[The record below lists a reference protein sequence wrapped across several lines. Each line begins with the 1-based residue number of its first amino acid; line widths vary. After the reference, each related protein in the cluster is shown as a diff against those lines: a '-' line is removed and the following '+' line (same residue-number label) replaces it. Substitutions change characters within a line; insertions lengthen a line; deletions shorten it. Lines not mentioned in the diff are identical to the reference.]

1 MGDSM
6 LLTDNKYLV
15 NALKRLNEEVEVYD
29 KKIPRFL
36 IPTDFTPKA
45 TIKRKYNWKD
55 LSDVDIKCSSN
66 KIGEIIN
73 LVQMLNSVYWD
84 KKNNNAP
91 EEELFE
97 LYKDICQLDILS
109 CIEIDRCKKLSPVNA
124 KKELDRIRKK
134 NYLKKGYIIRNKKR
148 KEVGIRPYFFKF
160 LDGGKDYKFKKFNCG
175 MDNLEIVLDEKVKYK
190 KYNDF
195 VEFIDIIEKHNLKLN
210 DRKKLS
216 RLKKTIIELNNK
228 FLYIHKSN
236 FENKWELYNLAH
248 DECLEYIK
256 SINIT
261 PNIIYAVLY
270 RVAKSNIIDKF
281 KDFNKIGKIFLKML
295 YETDKKVFLNYILRK
310 KDTNNLIEDNNGE
323 INLYGLKFKKYYKQ
337 IKKH

>member
-15 NALKRLNEEVEVYD
+15 NALKRLNEEVTIYG

-45 TIKRKYNWKD
+45 SIKRKYNWKD
-55 LSDVDIKCSSN
+55 LADVDIKCSSN

-73 LVQMLNSVYWD
+73 LAQMLNSIYWD
-84 KKNNNAP
+84 KKSNNAP

-134 NYLKKGYIIRNKKR
+134 NYLDKGYIIRNKQP

-160 LDGGKDYKFKKFNCG
+160 LEGGKDYKFKKFNCG
-175 MDNLEIVLDEKVKYK
+175 MDNLEIILDENFKRKNRVKKEYIK
-190 KYNDF
+190 F
-195 VEFIDIIEKHNLKLN
+195 TDIITKYSHKLT
-210 DRKKLS
+210 DRKKLL
-216 RLKKTIIELNNK
+216 RLKNTIIELNKNK
-228 FLYIHKSN
+228 AEIYDSDI
-236 FENKWELYNLAH
+236 EEKWEKYSIEYNK
-248 DECLEYIK
+248 CIEYAK

-261 PNIIYAVLY
+261 PDLIYAVLY
-270 RVAKSNIIDKF
+270 RISKSETIDMF
-281 KDFNKIGKIFLKML
+281 KEYKKIGRSFLNIL
-295 YETDKKVFLNYILRK
+295 YNADKKVFLNYILENK
-310 KDTNNLIEDNNGE
+310 KNDDLIEDNNGN
-323 INLYGLKFKKYYKQ
+323 IDLYGLKFKK
-337 IKKH
+337 IINN

>member
-15 NALKRLNEEVEVYD
+15 NALKRLNEEVIVYD

-45 TIKRKYNWKD
+45 SIKRKYNWKD
-55 LSDVDIKCSSN
+55 LADVDIKCSSN

-73 LVQMLNSVYWD
+73 LAQMLNSIYWD
-84 KKNNNAP
+84 KKSNNAP

-134 NYLKKGYIIRNKKR
+134 NYLDKGYIIRNKQP

-160 LDGGKDYKFKKFNCG
+160 LEGGKDYKFKKFNCG
-175 MDNLEIVLDEKVKYK
+175 MDNLEIVLDKNFKRKNRVKKEYIK
-190 KYNDF
+190 L
-195 VEFIDIIEKHNLKLN
+195 IDIITKHNHRLI
-210 DRKKLS
+210 DRKKLL
-216 RLKKTIIELNNK
+216 RLKNTIIKYSNEIS
-228 FLYIHKSN
+228 YIHNSN
-236 FENKWELYNLAH
+236 IKNKWELYKTVH
-248 DECLEYIK
+248 DKYLEYIK
-256 SINIT
+256 STNIT
-261 PNIIYAVLY
+261 PDIIYAVLY
-270 RVAKSNIIDKF
+270 RVSKSDTIDIF
-281 KDFNKIGKIFLKML
+281 KEYKNIGKVFLNML
-295 YETDKKVFLNYILRK
+295 YEADKKVFLNYILGDK
-310 KDTNNLIEDNNGE
+310 ENDNLIEDNEGS
-323 INLYGLKFKKYYKQ
+323 INLYGLNFKKITNNQ
-337 IKKH
+337 

>member
-1 MGDSM
+1 M

-15 NALKRLNEEVEVYD
+15 NALKRLNEEVKVYD
-29 KKIPRFL
+29 KKILRFL

-73 LVQMLNSVYWD
+73 LAQMLNSVYWD
-84 KKNNNAP
+84 KKNNNAS

-175 MDNLEIVLDEKVKYK
+175 MDNLEIVLDEKVKRK
-190 KYNDF
+190 EHDNF
-195 VEFIDIIEKHNLKLN
+195 IEFIDIIEKHNLKLV
-210 DRKKLS
+210 DRKKLL
-216 RLKKTIIELNNK
+216 RLKNKMIELNNEK
-228 FLYIHKSN
+228 SAIYKSN
-236 FENKWELYNLAH
+236 SENKWELYTLTYNKY
-248 DECLEYIK
+248 LEYIK
-256 SINIT
+256 TINIT
-261 PNIIYAVLY
+261 PDIIYAILY
-270 RVAKSNIIDKF
+270 RIAKSDKINRY
-281 KDFNKIGKIFLKML
+281 KEYKEIGRSFLRIL
-295 YETDKKVFLNYILRK
+295 YESDKKVFLNYILSK
-310 KDTNNLIEDNNGE
+310 KENNNLTKDNNGE
-323 INLYGLKFKKYYKQ
+323 IDLYGLKFKKI
-337 IKKH
+337 IKND